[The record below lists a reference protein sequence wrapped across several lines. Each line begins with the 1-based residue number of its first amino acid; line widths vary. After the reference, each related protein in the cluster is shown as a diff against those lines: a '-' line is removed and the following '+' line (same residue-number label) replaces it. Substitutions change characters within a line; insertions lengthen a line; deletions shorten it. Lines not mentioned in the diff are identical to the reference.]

1 MTQPHLEYFSPPA
14 TGFDPLRQLSL
25 TSLCT
30 LEVGESVPVLLLFLS
45 TCMETKKRFYTATDL
60 SDDTREFLSLEVILW
75 STFLFFFKHSWTHSY
90 TEALCKHSSGVQNTG
105 FCISVNPCVVPSP
118 LL

>member
-75 STFLFFFKHSWTHSY
+75 STFLFFLNILGHT
-90 TEALCKHSSGVQNTG
+90 L
-105 FCISVNPCVVPSP
+105 IPRLSVNTAVECRIQGFVSQ
-118 LL
+118 